1 MSINRNTC
9 QHQLGSKLYEQMT
22 KDCYATQVNNAT
34 VALTKGP
41 GVAILSHVF
50 DVEFVDELTKIIRSH
65 DDYIQAAEFAAAA
78 AAAATT
84 TTTTTIAEKKAKDEK
99 DAFITLP
106 SLNTPTRRPT
116 TPPIVPPRYLS
127 PFGPLVGGAVPV
139 PPWDEKFLL
148 LMCHPLI
155 LAVIDKVLGNDAL
168 LDNGALSVAWPQNA
182 IFGPHLDRPFDRP
195 SDVPPRNWPA
205 YSSSIDNLPPKEYPI
220 SLQVIVALDDFT
232 ASNGAFYYMLPTDN
246 VDNLQYVLS
255 YPHFEH
261 HHELPEHTKSVFI
274 PKGSVI
280 IASGHLPHGADRNRS
295 KEPRIAVLIQYVRR
309 YVRTAYNWKKSL
321 DVSEVEFLPPRIR
334 SLLDL
339 Y

>member
-1 MSINRNTC
+1 
-9 QHQLGSKLYEQMT
+9 MT

-41 GVAILSHVF
+41 GVAILSNVF

-65 DDYIQAAEFAAAA
+65 KDYIQAAAA
-78 AAAATT
+78 AAAAAA
-84 TTTTTIAEKKAKDEK
+84 IAEKKAKDEK

-106 SLNTPTRRPT
+106 SLNTSTRRPT
-116 TPPIVPPRYLS
+116 TPPIVPPPRYLS

-139 PPWDEKFLL
+139 PPWGKQFLQ

-168 LDNGALSVAWPQNA
+168 LDNGALSIAWPQNA

-195 SDVPPRNWPA
+195 SDVPPRFWPT
-205 YSSSIDNLPPKEYPI
+205 YSTSSENLPPKEYPI

-232 ASNGAFYYMLPTDN
+232 AFNGAFYYMLPSDN

-255 YPHFEH
+255 YPQFEH
-261 HHELPEHTKSVFI
+261 HHELPEHTQSVLI

-295 KEPRIAVLIQYVRR
+295 KEPRIAVLVQYVRR

-321 DVSEVEFLPPRIR
+321 DVSEVEFLPPRIK